1 MRCECDLA
9 GLRGV
14 DAYRLFDPEGLA
26 SLDCCQSNLMVQEV
40 GGRDRD
46 RVDLGIREQVAVVF
60 VCPLKA
66 ENIEGV
72 FACVGAGSARP
83 RRFEPPRSCRQ
94 ERCDP
99 VGTQLLVVTI

>member
-40 GGRDRD
+40 GGRDGD

-60 VCPLKA
+60 VRELKSEDVEA
-66 ENIEGV
+66 SRRGPGV
-72 FACVGAGSARP
+72 YSMDMAGSTP
-83 RRFEPPRSCRQ
+83 
-94 ERCDP
+94 
-99 VGTQLLVVTI
+99 L